1 MRLPALMLLLAACAA
16 RTSPPA
22 DLPTEIPGMETLT
35 LTLDPGALDYDEAAG
50 TVTFTPDRDVQRASY
65 ETWIFDL
72 ASLEAALGERPAA
85 PVDVVVEVGPPEATT
100 YTPDDPNLP
109 APQGGFRIT
118 TRRGTVLRASR

>member
-1 MRLPALMLLLAACAA
+1 MRLPVFMLLLAACAA

-50 TVTFTPDRDVQRASY
+50 TVTFTPGRNVQAASY

-72 ASLEAALGERPAA
+72 ASLHAALGGRPEA
-85 PVDVVVEVGPPEATT
+85 PVEVVVEVGPPETTT

-109 APQGGFRIT
+109 APQGGFRIS
-118 TRRGTVLRASR
+118 TRRGTVLRVAR